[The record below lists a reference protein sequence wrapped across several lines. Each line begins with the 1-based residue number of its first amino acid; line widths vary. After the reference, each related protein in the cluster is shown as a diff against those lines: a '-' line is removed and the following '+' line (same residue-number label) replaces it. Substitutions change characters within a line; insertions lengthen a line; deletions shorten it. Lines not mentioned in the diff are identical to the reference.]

1 MLQRETP
8 PLSSKAGLCA
18 DILGRTSGSEGSP
31 CLCLRH
37 QQRQNRPTEGRLPGA
52 ASFDVTPGTRIS
64 SLSASC
70 AHVLHLAP
78 NRKLRPNDTGAR
90 MEVRGGQGLCFPAEF
105 CSEPP
110 SPRSFH
116 TGPGDA
122 AFLTGSPVRPRLP
135 RAQWRGRLS
144 IAGGGA
150 SEGVMGRCQVRQ
162 HFASGGVLKTT
173 GKKDA
178 AFPEGLADGAL
189 RAISRQY

>member
-1 MLQRETP
+1 MQTSLEGQAGARAVPASACDTSRDRTDPRRVASQEQL
-8 PLSSKAGLCA
+8 PLTSPLAHESPAYLPAVPMSSTSHQTESS
-18 DILGRTSGSEGSP
+18 GRTI
-31 CLCLRH
+31 R
-37 QQRQNRPTEGRLPGA
+37 
-52 ASFDVTPGTRIS
+52 
-64 SLSASC
+64 
-70 AHVLHLAP
+70 
-78 NRKLRPNDTGAR
+78 
-90 MEVRGGQGLCFPAEF
+90 GQGWRCEVVRACVFPAEF

-178 AFPEGLADGAL
+178 AFPVGLADGAL